1 MEIPY
6 YMSKYREY
14 MAQILNHPILK
25 KNPIAQVALYLA
37 TLFVGLYICTK
48 AAIWLDGAI
57 TGLQGGQVLQG
68 GTFWKALTVTFQQPD
83 NPEHKIA
90 VTDIRFKN
98 VDRFLPIAVIV
109 HTQGSDVTYYTGTQ
123 REWIA
128 IPDLPVDSL
137 VIRTRNASHSAV
149 IDDLSFR
156 HNNRNYAMDFDQTA
170 AGPIAPN
177 TQMVEYKFEDIQI
190 AFAADNAVPTVV
202 RGGDLAE
209 SIGRYISNISG
220 PLSTVLI
227 LLLIALPFYM
237 VVRYA
242 QVLSHDLSS
251 DRFFTNSDAQIVQKQ
266 GINLLWGGQY
276 NADYALSE
284 NTELY
289 AILTS
294 VESEIASDQARLVER
309 CTDKIYLLFD
319 EIEDRL
325 SEGFGMLGLLSLS
338 MGLLGTV
345 IGMIDAFKILEDTM
359 KVGEGPAQT
368 QLKMAHYINFALVTT
383 AIGFLGRILSMIL
396 IRKTKARSLQ
406 HRARML
412 NLIQHFYQIEGR
424 RET

>member
-1 MEIPY
+1 MELSPGCKAGKFFRGNFLESTYRHIPTTRQ
-6 YMSKYREY
+6 SK
-14 MAQILNHPILK
+14 
-25 KNPIAQVALYLA
+25 
-37 TLFVGLYICTK
+37 T
-48 AAIWLDGAI
+48 
-57 TGLQGGQVLQG
+57 
-68 GTFWKALTVTFQQPD
+68 
-83 NPEHKIA
+83 KIA

-109 HTQGSDVTYYTGTQ
+109 HTQGRDSTYHTGTQ

-128 IPDLPVDSL
+128 IPDLPIDSL

-149 IDDLSFR
+149 IDDLSFQY
-156 HNNRNYAMDFDQTA
+156 NNRSYAMDFDQTA
-170 AGPIAPN
+170 DGPIAPN

-242 QVLSHDLSS
+242 QVLSHDLSP
-251 DRFFTNSDAQIVQKQ
+251 DRFFTNSDAQIVQQQ

-294 VESEIASDQARLVER
+294 VESEIASDQARL
-309 CTDKIYLLFD
+309 
-319 EIEDRL
+319 
-325 SEGFGMLGLLSLS
+325 G
-338 MGLLGTV
+338 
-345 IGMIDAFKILEDTM
+345 
-359 KVGEGPAQT
+359 
-368 QLKMAHYINFALVTT
+368 
-383 AIGFLGRILSMIL
+383 
-396 IRKTKARSLQ
+396 
-406 HRARML
+406 
-412 NLIQHFYQIEGR
+412 
-424 RET
+424 

>member
-1 MEIPY
+1 
-6 YMSKYREY
+6 
-14 MAQILNHPILK
+14 
-25 KNPIAQVALYLA
+25 
-37 TLFVGLYICTK
+37 
-48 AAIWLDGAI
+48 
-57 TGLQGGQVLQG
+57 
-68 GTFWKALTVTFQQPD
+68 
-83 NPEHKIA
+83 
-90 VTDIRFKN
+90 
-98 VDRFLPIAVIV
+98 
-109 HTQGSDVTYYTGTQ
+109 
-123 REWIA
+123 
-128 IPDLPVDSL
+128 
-137 VIRTRNASHSAV
+137 
-149 IDDLSFR
+149 
-156 HNNRNYAMDFDQTA
+156 
-170 AGPIAPN
+170 
-177 TQMVEYKFEDIQI
+177 
-190 AFAADNAVPTVV
+190 
-202 RGGDLAE
+202 
-209 SIGRYISNISG
+209 YISNISG

-242 QVLSHDLSS
+242 QVLSHDLSP

-412 NLIQHFYQIEGR
+412 NLVQHFYQIDTGERKEIGD
-424 RET
+424 